1 MNGYVQSDLD
11 GLRSRKWTVSVS
23 FLYQLSIQ
31 YSQRYELLLN
41 IFSTQKFLWSI
52 WWHYIYTLH
61 FIQHR
66 FEGIKEESK
75 IEWGILPKVKMRSLG
90 LQWSRNLSNHIS
102 ILMLLQH
109 IYSLFSI
116 FISIWPIYF
125 FFSQPP
131 CCSTCFTLPFDM
143 FYIPR
148 GGGWSLE
155 LVNKLDNLKVLR
167 FRT

>member
-1 MNGYVQSDLD
+1 MNGYVQNDLD

-23 FLYQLSIQ
+23 FLFYQLNIQ
-31 YSQRYELLLN
+31 YRQRYELLLN
-41 IFSTQKFLWSI
+41 IFSTQKFLWSL
-52 WWHYIYTLH
+52 WWQYIYTFH

-66 FEGIKEESK
+66 FWGIKEESK
-75 IEWGILPKVKMRSLG
+75 IEWEISPKVKMRSLG

-109 IYSLFSI
+109 IYSLFSM
-116 FISIWPIYF
+116 FISIWPIY

-131 CCSTCFTLPFDM
+131 CCSTCFTLSFDI

-155 LVNKLDNLKVLR
+155 LVNKLNNLKVLR

>member
-75 IEWGILPKVKMRSLG
+75 IEWGISPKVKMRSLG

-102 ILMLLQH
+102 ILMLLQRV
-109 IYSLFSI
+109 YSLFSI

-125 FFSQPP
+125 FFHNPHVVAPVSH
-131 CCSTCFTLPFDM
+131 CLLICSTYPEEE
-143 FYIPR
+143 
-148 GGGWSLE
+148 GGVW
-155 LVNKLDNLKVLR
+155 N
-167 FRT
+167 